1 MIEAVSGIPARTM
14 SRLNRTNLAE
24 AAEEA
29 EVADLA
35 NQQTY
40 GLTSPLEYLLTSGGD
55 PRLRIDSVLLLNGY
69 GCQSWPRPEAFT
81 FASSTAT
88 SISERGFA
96 AAAKAQQRLVEATRR
111 ATVEEACDREAEW
124 LREQL
129 RTLLKL
135 DAPGTEII
143 FSPSGTDSQL
153 QALYVAQNL
162 LQGPPVPVIVGSDET
177 GSGTARAISG
187 CHFSSSTAQGGAV
200 SEGDRIKGFG
210 ENTARTEIPLRDGFG
225 SLRSSEAIDREVLA
239 AVSGAVAAGKSVV
252 LLAMDGSK
260 FGSRCPSFDC
270 LREVKT
276 NWGRSVQIV
285 VDACQV
291 RTGRRRIRYYLD
303 HDFMVLVTGSKFFTG
318 PPLSGA
324 LLVPAAASS
333 VMKQATAVPAGL
345 GLYTNRNDWPA
356 SWHGVRSGLPS
367 RPNIGQLLRWAAAVE
382 EMRGYFNVPTYY
394 RALALQ
400 DFSRAISQ
408 LIADRANLRLL
419 PAFGQSGTDALDN
432 EEMGVRTIFPFT
444 VIGGGK
450 ALSVEDCGKIYRAL
464 NRDVSALLPQ
474 KATAHERELAAC
486 LCHIGQPV
494 GIPDSTHGVTG
505 TLRISAGARVVSGTW
520 RAAGTAASLRYL
532 TQEFEQVRIILDKI
546 DLLVRNIDALS
557 EMDEANKR
565 PSMREAEVV
574 PSSSPT
580 SPMAARA
587 GIPLRLAHPS
597 AIALETVASRDL
609 EQGYKHG

>member
-1 MIEAVSGIPARTM
+1 
-14 SRLNRTNLAE
+14 
-24 AAEEA
+24 
-29 EVADLA
+29 
-35 NQQTY
+35 
-40 GLTSPLEYLLTSGGD
+40 
-55 PRLRIDSVLLLNGY
+55 
-69 GCQSWPRPEAFT
+69 
-81 FASSTAT
+81 
-88 SISERGFA
+88 
-96 AAAKAQQRLVEATRR
+96 
-111 ATVEEACDREAEW
+111 
-124 LREQL
+124 
-129 RTLLKL
+129 
-135 DAPGTEII
+135 
-143 FSPSGTDSQL
+143 
-153 QALYVAQNL
+153 
-162 LQGPPVPVIVGSDET
+162 VPVIVGSDET

-187 CHFSSSTAQGGAV
+187 CHFSSSTAQGDAV
-200 SEGDRIKGFG
+200 TEGERIEGFSENAARI
-210 ENTARTEIPLRDGFG
+210 EIPLRDGCG
-225 SLRSSEAIDREVLA
+225 SLRSSEAIDGEVLA

-270 LREVKT
+270 LRRVKT

-394 RALALQ
+394 RSLALQ
-400 DFSRAISQ
+400 EFSRAVSR
-408 LIADRANLRLL
+408 LIADRANLGLL
-419 PAFGQSGTDALDN
+419 PAFGQSGLDN
-432 EEMGVRTIFPFT
+432 EEMGTRTIFPFA
-444 VIGGGK
+444 VSCGVK
-450 ALSVEDCGKIYRAL
+450 ALSVEECGKIYRAL
-464 NRDVSALLPQ
+464 NRNVSALLPRST
-474 KATAHERELAAC
+474 TARERELAAR

-494 GIPDSTHGVTG
+494 GIPDSTGGIAG

-520 RAAGTAASLRYL
+520 RHAGTAAALREL
-532 TQEFEQVRIILDKI
+532 AQEFEQVRIILDKI
-546 DLLVRNIDALS
+546 DLLVRHIDALS

-565 PSMREAEVV
+565 LSMRPAEAV
-574 PSSSPT
+574 PFSSPT

-587 GIPLRLAHPS
+587 GMPLRLAPPS
-597 AIALETVASRDL
+597 GVALETAASRNL

>member
-1 MIEAVSGIPARTM
+1 MAPLSSA
-14 SRLNRTNLAE
+14 NLAE
-24 AAEEA
+24 AAEVA
-29 EVADLA
+29 EVDGLA
-35 NQQTY
+35 KQQNY
-40 GLTSPLEYLLTSGGD
+40 GLTSPLECLLTSGGD

-69 GCQSWPRPEAFT
+69 GCQSWPRPGAFT

-96 AAAKAQQRLVEATRR
+96 AAAKAQQRLIEATRR
-111 ATVEEACDREAEW
+111 TTMQEACDRQAEW
-124 LREQL
+124 LREHL

-135 DAPGTEII
+135 DASGTEII

-153 QALYVAQNL
+153 QAFYVAQNL
-162 LQGPPVPVIVGSDET
+162 LQGPIVPVIVGADET

-200 SEGDRIKGFG
+200 TEGERIEGFA
-210 ENTARTEIPLRDGFG
+210 EDASRIEIPLRDSCG

-260 FGSRCPSFDC
+260 FGSRCPSLDC
-270 LREVKT
+270 LREVKS
-276 NWGRSVQIV
+276 NWGRSVQVV
-285 VDACQV
+285 VDACQL
-291 RTGRRRIRYYLD
+291 RTGRRRIRYYLEQE
-303 HDFMVLVTGSKFFTG
+303 FLVLVTGSKFFTG

-333 VMKQATAVPAGL
+333 VMKQAAAVPAGL
-345 GLYTNRNDWPA
+345 GLYTNRNDWPMG
-356 SWHGVRSGLPS
+356 WHGVRSGLPS
-367 RPNIGQLLRWAAAVE
+367 CPNIGQLLRWAAAVE

-394 RALALQ
+394 RSLALRE
-400 DFSRAISQ
+400 FSRAVSQ

-444 VIGGGK
+444 VSGGGK

-464 NRDVSALLPQ
+464 NRAVSALLPQ
-474 KATAHERELAAC
+474 SASGREREIAAR

-494 GIPDSTHGVTG
+494 GIPDSTRGIAG

-520 RAAGTAASLRYL
+520 RHAGTAASLRGL
-532 TQEFEQVRIILDKI
+532 AQEFEQVRIILDKI
-546 DLLVRNIDALS
+546 DLLVKNIDALN
-557 EMDEANKR
+557 EMDGANKR
-565 PSMREAEVV
+565 LSMRPVEAVSF
-574 PSSSPT
+574 SSTASPIV
-580 SPMAARA
+580 ARA
-587 GIPLRLAHPS
+587 GIPPRLAHPGG
-597 AIALETVASRDL
+597 IALETVAPRNL